1 MANKQVKKIALA
13 TSDIPGLK
21 SSRYERLQVS
31 YGAIATSQYGWGDTL
46 TFADIPSRDIIRA
59 SVVAHSANP
68 ATLEVYPASD
78 KADPFTLQVPGSTLA
93 PLSYIIEYVRGVGK
107 VNAPS
112 DAYAGTAEGEKF
124 AVTISSA
131 ALATLTTSQVAALTT
146 EDLVGLAT
154 SQLTELDAL
163 EKEVQLGPLDA

>member
-1 MANKQVKKIALA
+1 MSNKTVKKIALT

-31 YGAIATSQYGWGDTL
+31 YGAIATSQYSWGDTL

-59 SVVAHSANP
+59 SVVAHSTNP

-78 KADPFTLQVPGSTLA
+78 KSDPFTIQVPGTALA

-107 VNAPS
+107 VNAPG
-112 DAYAGTAEGEKF
+112 DEYAGLPEGEKF
-124 AVTISSA
+124 AVTISST
-131 ALATLTTSQVAALTT
+131 ALGALTTSQMSTLVPAL
-146 EDLVGLAT
+146 D
-154 SQLTELDAL
+154 
-163 EKEVQLGPLDA
+163 KEVQLGPLDA

>member
-1 MANKQVKKIALA
+1 MFCCSTQQLTKKHMANKTVKKMAIE

-31 YGAIATSQYGWGDTL
+31 YGAIATSQYSWGDTI
-46 TFADIPSRDIIRA
+46 TFGDIPSRDIIRA
-59 SVVAHSANP
+59 SVVAHSTNP

-78 KADPFTLQVPGSTLA
+78 KADPFTLSVPGSTLS

-107 VNAPS
+107 VNAPG
-112 DAYAGTAEGEKF
+112 DAYTGLPEGEKF

-131 ALATLTTSQVAALTT
+131 ALGALTTSQMSTLVPAL
-146 EDLVGLAT
+146 D
-154 SQLTELDAL
+154 
-163 EKEVQLGPLDA
+163 KEVQLGALNP